1 MEGAVVFI
9 FLFMIVGISFII
21 HTYLRSKERR
31 MMIERGMN
39 AEDIIALYKK
49 PKIRSDWF
57 YRIGIVAV
65 IFGVFLAIALT
76 IESWTYQDEFIGPLI
91 IIGLGIGF
99 IAAHKISEMEDAKKK
114 SAAEEEDQIKY

>member
-9 FLFMIVGISFII
+9 FLLMIVGISFII

-76 IESWTYQDEFIGPLI
+76 IESWTSQEEFIGPLI

>member
-114 SAAEEEDQIKY
+114 SANEEEDQIKY

>member
-1 MEGAVVFI
+1 
-9 FLFMIVGISFII
+9 
-21 HTYLRSKERR
+21 
-31 MMIERGMN
+31 MIERGMN

-114 SAAEEEDQIKY
+114 SANEEEDQIKYWYQSLN

>member
-9 FLFMIVGISFII
+9 FLFIIVGVSFII

-39 AEDIIALYKK
+39 AEEIIALYKK

-65 IFGVFLAIALT
+65 IFGIFLGIALSL
-76 IESWTYQDEFIGPLI
+76 ESWTYNDVYIGPLV

-99 IAAHKISEMEDAKKK
+99 IAAHKITVTEDAKKNG
-114 SAAEEEDQIKY
+114 ANNEESEQVY